1 MFTVLI
7 AEKEHIEAIREKNKL
22 FFEPFLENQELA
34 LCQWNPEGQ
43 NLYDSVPG
51 LLDAVGC
58 RKKWRAVIIQKDSED
73 SLRMHNPFDV
83 IDNSAVAALHEPD
96 AQPQSDETMD
106 SWEAEWTAYH
116 EALTEQKHIQYEN
129 ALEQPLQKLST
140 WLCFT
145 PTDYILNDV
154 QEKMDVQDWAMEMIG
169 RDDLKFSARL
179 EVQER
184 EQYKREIRMKEL
196 LRRKFV
202 EDEYLDVEYP
212 TEIYCIALRTVD
224 SNLFDPSVYWDI
236 RQENEYSTFTD
247 RNMYFDKMRFMVFDI
262 LPQTHRNYR
271 DDYIRFLASVLVF
284 ATNPVQS
291 SALQVRRLYRIETKT
306 DNTPLRTLI
315 TSYDKKLAT
324 TLSVIDAELDRIRS
338 EIPGEMTDKQAQTM
352 FCTPVDIAVPVNEM
366 SEPESIMAD
375 TEYGL
380 SFDSP
385 QNEYNKW
392 DADYRVSNESL
403 GYIMKQRARSVR
415 RSVKRTSL
423 SSEVSNADISRLT
436 ALQIDDVREFTE
448 SAEDEMIASIPP
460 DLSDS
465 SRYTEPMKQK
475 AAVVEKTIQKRMTTK
490 TTVLLSLL
498 CLGLY
503 FMSFLPFLIRNGAG
517 ADASMTAAIVLCV
530 GVLVVI
536 ALIMFVSLFALRSTV
551 KNAVRDY
558 NRTMQWALD
567 DIQSSLRRF
576 AKYLSASCNTRR
588 GYAIQEYASRDLD
601 EYTKSL
607 RIRKKH
613 QEDIRKQ
620 RAILM
625 EEYRDYFGDQSYCDE
640 TMSMAYDYDFDRQI
654 EYTYP
659 APFLVEDSRR
669 IEFISSGNYVTVPS
683 SYIESILVKMEG
695 IYEQ

>member
-7 AEKEHIEAIREKNKL
+7 AEKEHIEAIREKNRL
-22 FFEPFLENQELA
+22 FFEPFLDNQELA

-58 RKKWRAVIIQKDSED
+58 RKQWRAVVIQKDSDEF
-73 SLRMHNPFDV
+73 LRMHNPFDV
-83 IDNSAVAALHEPD
+83 VDNSAVAALHEPA

-106 SWEAEWTAYH
+106 AWDAEWKTYH

-129 ALEQPLQKLST
+129 ALKQPLQKLST

-154 QEKMDVQDWAMEMIG
+154 REKMDVQDWAMEKIG

-179 EVQER
+179 EAQER
-184 EQYKREIRMKEL
+184 EQYKHEIRLKEL
-196 LRRKFV
+196 LRRRFV
-202 EDEYLDVEYP
+202 ADEYLDVEYP
-212 TEIYCIALRTVD
+212 TELYCVALRTLD
-224 SNLFDPSVYWDI
+224 SDLFDPSVYWNV
-236 RQENEYSTFTD
+236 RQENEYSTFAD

-262 LPQTHRNYR
+262 LPQSHRNYR

-324 TLSVIDAELDRIRS
+324 TLDVIDAEMDRIRS
-338 EIPGEMTDKQAQTM
+338 EIPGEMTDKQVQTM
-352 FCTPVDIAVPVNEM
+352 FCTPVDIPVPVSEI
-366 SEPESIMAD
+366 SEPENLMAD
-375 TEYGL
+375 REYGL
-380 SFDSP
+380 AFDAP
-385 QNEYNKW
+385 QNEHNKW
-392 DADYRVSNESL
+392 SADYRVSRDSL

-415 RSVKRTSL
+415 RSVKRTNL

-436 ALQIDDVREFTE
+436 ALQIDDIREFTE
-448 SAEDEMIASIPP
+448 AAEDDMIASIPP
-460 DLSDS
+460 DLSDA
-465 SRYTEPMKQK
+465 SRYTGPMTQK
-475 AAVVEKTIQKRMTTK
+475 AAVVEKKIQRRMTTK
-490 TTVLLSLL
+490 TTALLSFL

-503 FMSFLPFLIRNGAG
+503 FMCLLPFVIRNGAQSG
-517 ADASMTAAIVLCV
+517 SSVVAAILLCV
-530 GVLVVI
+530 GILVAV
-536 ALIMFVSLFALRSTV
+536 ALILFISLFALRSTV

-558 NRTMQWALD
+558 NRTMQWVLD
-567 DIQSSLRRF
+567 DIQVSLKRF

-588 GYAIQEYASRDLD
+588 GYAIEEYANRNLD

-613 QEDIRKQ
+613 QQDIRRQ

-625 EEYRDYFGDQSYCDE
+625 EEYRDYFGGSSFCDE
-640 TMSMAYDYDFDRQI
+640 TMSMPYDYDFDRRI